1 MQLTGNDFIAAI
13 KDEQY
18 EVKSFTA
25 ADQAT
30 VNLDD
35 LFTYAEKAMADNKLF
50 SAELLISGDEP
61 ISLRLETG
69 LINLPIRYTNAISKI
84 VINDPETDV
93 TLYMIVE
100 HPLVTKSGLRIETAA
115 TVAAFLDDPETVE
128 AKIAAF
134 FDKEL
139 TAINEAIEEQKNAP
153 AEEAEDGE

>member
-1 MQLTGNDFIAAI
+1 
-13 KDEQY
+13 
-18 EVKSFTA
+18 
-25 ADQAT
+25 
-30 VNLDD
+30 
-35 LFTYAEKAMADNKLF
+35 
-50 SAELLISGDEP
+50 DEP